1 MDSYAIARAESR
13 IQDLESEIRRLKHD
27 MEMSRS
33 NERSERSRS
42 ESDIYFWLWMLLC
55 GEIRCSFLL
64 SLPPGRADFST
75 SAPDMPYTPTLSR
88 TDNPPNPKCLE
99 GLPWESSTLFTMRS

>member
-42 ESDIYFWLWMLLC
+42 ESDIYFWLWMVALWGNSL
-55 GEIRCSFLL
+55 FLL
-64 SLPPGRADFST
+64 ALAAARKS
-75 SAPDMPYTPTLSR
+75 
-88 TDNPPNPKCLE
+88 
-99 GLPWESSTLFTMRS
+99 